1 MATKP
6 NSSSQLPFQRTYNV
20 SVVGLSGSESERGS
34 VGVGKSCF
42 CNRFVR
48 PHADDFFMRHLYAL
62 SHSDFSSRIVNHE
75 HWLYWGR
82 VSKLLHASAPI
93 HTSKPGAP
101 QFVSNATLLQ
111 SRPGSDAS
119 AATTLSMP
127 NPIESNAPR
136 VELVFH
142 VAEQTEFVDNET
154 LRTCARPGAR
164 LEPYAKRCL
173 TQKLQSPGKR
183 MYFSQDQL
191 GISLDLYDLDFFIL

>member
-1 MATKP
+1 MANKT
-6 NSSSQLPFQRTYNV
+6 NSSSQSAFQRTYNV
-20 SVVGLSGSESERGS
+20 SVIGLSGPESERGS
-34 VGVGKSCF
+34 VGVGKSCL

-48 PHADDFFMRHLYAL
+48 PHADDFSTRHLYAL

-75 HWLYWGR
+75 HWLYWGC
-82 VSKLLHASAPI
+82 VSKLLHSSAPI
-93 HTSKPGAP
+93 LSAKSAAP

-111 SRPGSDAS
+111 SRTGNDAS
-119 AATTLSMP
+119 AATTLAMP
-127 NPIESNAPR
+127 NPSESNASR

-191 GISLDLYDLDFFIL
+191 GIYAILLPSHLFYL

>member
-1 MATKP
+1 MK
-6 NSSSQLPFQRTYNV
+6 
-20 SVVGLSGSESERGS
+20 
-34 VGVGKSCF
+34 
-42 CNRFVR
+42 
-48 PHADDFFMRHLYAL
+48 HLYAL

-93 HTSKPGAP
+93 HTSKPAAP

-119 AATTLSMP
+119 AATTLAMP

-191 GISLDLYDLDFFIL
+191 GIYLDLVFFILRVLAIFHNFITGFRLLSLTHPTPAQKYTTLNALSVYYYYIVNAAPMTL